1 MNQERYSFKTDATA
15 TVYEF
20 VSDGTK
26 GQIPKLVIF
35 QAMRLENYYNLAFGD
50 KDTLTNDLNDLTV
63 SNNGDTHMV
72 LATVAATVIDFTN
85 RYPDAWVFAT
95 GSTVSRTR
103 LYRIGIANNLNEVEG
118 LFEVLGLVNEYWQTF
133 EKNTNYEA
141 FLIKR
146 KS

>member
-1 MNQERYSFKTDATA
+1 MEQQRYDFETDTTA
-15 TVYEF
+15 TIYEF
-20 VSDGTK
+20 VSEGTK
-26 GQIPKLVIF
+26 GRTKKLVMF

-50 KDTLTNDLNDLTV
+50 KDTLTNDINDLTV
-63 SNNGDTHMV
+63 SNNGDTNMV

-95 GSTVSRTR
+95 GSTASRTR
-103 LYRIGIANNLNEVEG
+103 LYRMGIANNLNEVEG

>member
-1 MNQERYSFKTDATA
+1 MEQHRYDFETDTTA
-15 TVYEF
+15 TTYEF
-20 VSDGTK
+20 VSEGKK
-26 GQIPKLVIF
+26 GSIKKLVMF

-63 SNNGDTHMV
+63 SNNGDTNMV

-95 GSTVSRTR
+95 GSTASRTR
-103 LYRIGIANNLNEVEG
+103 LYRMGIANNLNEVEG